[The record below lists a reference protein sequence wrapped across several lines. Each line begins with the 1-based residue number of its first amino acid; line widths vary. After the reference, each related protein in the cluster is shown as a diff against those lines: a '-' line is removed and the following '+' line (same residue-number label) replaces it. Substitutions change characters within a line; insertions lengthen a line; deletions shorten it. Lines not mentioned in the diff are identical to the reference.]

1 MDYLLYNNIRNIVK
15 NDLKNINSSLIG
27 GGFDKLPTEDFQ
39 KHVIK
44 LLNQYGLDINEKFGD
59 KLPIEFAIQY
69 RSRDFIKELIKFG
82 CNIKNLE

>member
-44 LLNQYGLDINEKFGD
+44 LLNQLRLDF
-59 KLPIEFAIQY
+59 
-69 RSRDFIKELIKFG
+69 
-82 CNIKNLE
+82 